1 MSFEIDVE
9 ADESGMT
16 SKVDLS
22 GVPEVLHD
30 LMRAYE
36 RDDAPNLERHLARA
50 RRVSINKDGS
60 VAVEFLKPVIVREEH
75 HTGVRLRPLK
85 ARDYFD
91 GTTAELADSS
101 ALDDSIHFATRLVP
115 KGSLGVIDELDTYDD
130 MAAVYLGVITLRKN
144 FSRPRL

>member
-1 MSFEIDVE
+1 
-9 ADESGMT
+9 
-16 SKVDLS
+16 
-22 GVPEVLHD
+22 
-30 LMRAYE
+30 MRAYE

-60 VAVEFLKPVIVREEH
+60 VAVEFLKPVVVREEH
-75 HTGVRLRPLK
+75 HLGVRLRALK

-101 ALDDSIHFATRLVP
+101 ALDDSILFATRLVP

-144 FSRPRL
+144 FSRPRP